1 MAPPQPAQ
9 TTPQQPAAPHA
20 NTAAVPVALSPSP
33 APQPRHEEA
42 TWTQAGVRQQ
52 VGISEKA
59 AQRGQEAVLADNARM
74 KKERRGWASMS
85 ARGGAEDGDGGS
97 DPAARA
103 AARAAEKAKNRS
115 LGLPVTE
122 ALLLETALLE
132 VIN

>member
-1 MAPPQPAQ
+1 MAPPQ
-9 TTPQQPAAPHA
+9 A
-20 NTAAVPVALSPSP
+20 NTVAPTLAAVPVLLSPSP

-42 TWTQAGVRQQ
+42 PWTQAGVRQQ

-59 AQRGQEAVLADNARM
+59 AQRGQDAVLADNARM

-85 ARGGAEDGDGGS
+85 ARGGVEDGDGGGGS

-103 AARAAEKAKNRS
+103 AARTAEKAKNRS
-115 LGLPVTE
+115 IGLPVTE
-122 ALLLETALLE
+122 AVLLETALLE